1 MKRFL
6 KNNIQGFTLLETLLS
21 VAIMVI
27 MSTMLLN
34 GFAATMGYSYHT
46 SVYTKSAASNYS
58 ASMTTLFGLH
68 AKTTGYVSN
77 TPVPNNYY
85 YAGLDYLGKSGSLYP
100 TATKT
105 PITISFDGTYATN
118 ATGVTLNSIKG
129 VEYAYTG
136 LAGDINV
143 TGTIENQ
150 SVAGN
155 RRTFFFIPTVNYNTG
170 VSIDS
175 VSNPLTE
182 AYLGHIGIYKLN
194 KANFAGLTNTAG
206 QYVWGYMTKPGD
218 TTTFVPVGTPFDW

>member
-6 KNNIQGFTLLETLLS
+6 KNNSQGFTLLETLLS

-58 ASMTTLFGLH
+58 ASMTTLSQLH
-68 AKTTGYVSN
+68 AKSAAYNTSN
-77 TPVPNNYY
+77 TPIPNNYY
-85 YAGLDYLGKSGSLYP
+85 YAGLDYLGKGKYDAA
-100 TATKT
+100 ATSC
-105 PITISFDGTYATN
+105 PITIGFDSSGATN
-118 ATGVTLNSIKG
+118 ATGVTLNSING
-129 VEYAYTG
+129 VEYAYKGVTD
-136 LAGDINV
+136 DINI

-155 RRTFFFIPTVNYNTG
+155 RRTFFYIPTVNYDTG
-170 VSIDS
+170 KTLTDE
-175 VSNPLTE
+175 SNMLTD

-194 KANFAGLTNTAG
+194 KANYAGLSNTAG